1 MSNDDDFKKIMDEL
15 IDKVL
20 KDEDI
25 KIFGELIKNKQKFSD
40 IADEKFKNIF
50 KNMLESEYEDLK
62 KCMIVSDLFFT
73 EEFVKYLSINVDK
86 AVCDGNTEHIEKLT
100 QKIIKVIE
108 NENNGDVFIV
118 LSFILT
124 QLHLP
129 LIDMLEDMK
138 NDFLNKING
147 KITLD
152 DSNI

>member
-50 KNMLESEYEDLK
+50 ENMLESEYEDLK